1 MSHLNSN
8 YPHSAILAIKNSWKI
23 TPVWICSQKIL
34 LPRYVHVLEITSRN
48 SLQGRLRHG
57 CVLWELS
64 WSLVLSIPQ
73 LPQNPLGERV
83 EIIMLF
89 GTVWI
94 PIAKGKWNVGATNGG
109 TLMLLG
115 GSPLFTNVTKGAL
128 LTGLCK
134 LYHEILTDSL
144 CLRPFT
150 GHALSSL
157 NLTPFF

>member
-83 EIIMLF
+83 EIIIVL

-94 PIAKGKWNVGATNGG
+94 PIDRGKVKCWSHQWRHPHATCGV
-109 TLMLLG
+109 LLLAPI
-115 GSPLFTNVTKGAL
+115 SPKDHCSQASVSYTMRSYLTVFTFHLACPHL
-128 LTGLCK
+128 L
-134 LYHEILTDSL
+134 
-144 CLRPFT
+144 
-150 GHALSSL
+150 
-157 NLTPFF
+157 